1 MNDIS
6 MQIFMMNQFLGRQNY
21 AVNALMK
28 LQFYGIT
35 EDQILSLCKTI
46 ETNGA
51 QSINLKNRLL
61 ADFRYCESKQWRQNR
76 TMMALFKL
84 QILG

>member
-1 MNDIS
+1 MKKRLNNIS
-6 MQIFMMNQFLGRQNY
+6 MQIFMMNQFLGQNF

-46 ETNGA
+46 ETIGA
-51 QSINLKNRLL
+51 QSTNLHS
-61 ADFRYCESKQWRQNR
+61 FSS
-76 TMMALFKL
+76 F
-84 QILG
+84 